1 MDLTQFVGARLVG
14 KTLIGRATVQ
24 VLAMNAEEPLLFRIA
39 LLQAGVSSFLTRLL
53 DQWRSRRSGVL
64 RSNRN
69 SQL

>member
-39 LLQAGVSSFLTRLL
+39 LLQAGVSSFLLVCWTN
-53 DQWRSRRSGVL
+53 GAAVEAGC
-64 RSNRN
+64 
-69 SQL
+69 